1 MLQTQQLEE
10 QKDSEMDKDKKIKLL
25 EELVKELQEENDML
39 WDYLDEVRESEK
51 ALMKEIQIA
60 VDDYVI
66 KQMKPIGDA

>member
-1 MLQTQQLEE
+1 
-10 QKDSEMDKDKKIKLL
+10 MDKDKKIKQL

-39 WDYLDEVRESEK
+39 WNYLDEVRESEK

-60 VDDYVI
+60 VDDYVV

>member
-1 MLQTQQLEE
+1 
-10 QKDSEMDKDKKIKLL
+10 MDKDKKIKLL

-60 VDDYVI
+60 VDDYIV

>member
-1 MLQTQQLEE
+1 
-10 QKDSEMDKDKKIKLL
+10 MDKDKKIKQL
-25 EELVKELQEENDML
+25 EELVEELQEENDML

-60 VDDYVI
+60 VDDYVT

>member
-10 QKDSEMDKDKKIKLL
+10 QKDSEMDKDKKIKQL
-25 EELVKELQEENDML
+25 EQLVDELQSENDLL
-39 WDYLDEVRESEK
+39 WSYLDEVREQEK

-60 VDDYVI
+60 VDDYIV

>member
-1 MLQTQQLEE
+1 
-10 QKDSEMDKDKKIKLL
+10 MDKDKKIKQL

-51 ALMKEIQIA
+51 TLMKEIQIA
-60 VDDYVI
+60 VDDYVT